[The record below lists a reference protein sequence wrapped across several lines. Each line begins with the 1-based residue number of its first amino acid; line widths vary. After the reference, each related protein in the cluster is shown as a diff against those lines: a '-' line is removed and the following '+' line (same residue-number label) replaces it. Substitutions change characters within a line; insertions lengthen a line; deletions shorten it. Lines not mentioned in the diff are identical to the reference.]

1 MSGKL
6 ENKKITQ
13 KSFWKVTAN
22 VAKLLFI
29 PHHANNYKPH
39 IIRSYS
45 IILVLAT
52 VIGLNFGYNAIG
64 TGDVLGQ
71 KTEVTISSLLDQ
83 TNVQRQKAGLQPLAL
98 NDKLDQAAYSK
109 VQDMFA
115 KQYWAHDAPD
125 GTQPWKWLGDVGYNY
140 DEAGENLAK
149 NFTTSSA
156 AVTAWMNSPEHKANI
171 LDINYSEVGFAVAS
185 GSLDGK
191 PASIVVALYGA
202 PASSAVLGMNRF
214 SGADSVG
221 QASILD
227 KFGIAIHSITPFML
241 FCIGIIIL
249 VMLVSLASHTK
260 RHKLPKKLAKS
271 WRRNHG
277 LYKGIGLAVFTAVL
291 ILISSVGQI

>member
-1 MSGKL
+1 MSGKF

-39 IIRSYS
+39 IIRNYG

-52 VIGLNFGYNAIG
+52 VVGLNFGYNAVK

-71 KTEVTISSLLDQ
+71 KTEITISSLLDQ
-83 TNVQRQKAGLQPLAL
+83 TNVQRQKSGLQPLAL
-98 NDKLDQAAYSK
+98 NDKLDQAAYLK
-109 VQDMFA
+109 AQDMFT
-115 KQYWAHDAPD
+115 KQYWAHIAPD
-125 GTQPWKWLGDVGYNY
+125 GTQPWKWLGDVNYNY

-149 NFTTSSA
+149 NFTTTNA
-156 AVTAWMNSPEHKANI
+156 VVTAWMDSPEHKANI
-171 LDINYSEVGFAVAS
+171 LEANYSEAGFAVVS
-185 GSLDGK
+185 GQLDGK
-191 PASIVVALYGA
+191 PTSIVVALYGA

-214 SGADSVG
+214 SGADSIGQVG
-221 QASILD
+221 ILD
-227 KFGIAIHSITPFML
+227 KFGIALRSVTSFML
-241 FCIGIIIL
+241 FCIAIIVL
-249 VMLVSLASHTK
+249 VMLVSFASHVK
-260 RHKLPKKLAKS
+260 RYKLPKKLAKS

-277 LYKGIGLAVFTAVL
+277 LYKGIGLAVFATML